1 MGFGV
6 LLVLIMILGAVSLGG
21 LYILSEKSRK
31 TLDEDA
37 KLAELSNLAMGSTMA
52 MLKYEKEVVNSVD
65 DKMKAGDVI
74 SQWETEYSSLS
85 SRVDILEAM
94 LVKLKKDDELSFLK
108 DLKDAMAAY
117 NTGFCAMRDKIFSGD
132 ISTIKQAVSAA
143 ESLNRDGRTLE
154 LLIKGFST
162 RSIRSL
168 QDSRDVYAAASR
180 NTMLIVIISVA
191 VAIAAGV
198 LFSLLISSGIRKP
211 LAVLA
216 DELKDIS
223 EGEGNLAVSIEIA
236 RKDETGVVASY
247 FNSFV
252 SKIRNVVSDAKE
264 ASSSLL
270 NTSGD
275 MSNTALSLNENIR
288 SQAASAEQISATM
301 DELSGGVESIA
312 GSVERQYDKLSALI
326 EKLKRLTDAIRGMDA
341 LVNDSYH
348 LSENISSNAKSG
360 EESIRVMTGSM
371 SKITESSGKI
381 SGIISIINDISDKI
395 NLLSLNAAIE
405 AARAGEAGRGFAV
418 VADEISKLADQTSE
432 SLKEI
437 DSLVKINTEETARGM
452 SNVNNTNMT
461 IGRSIEGVNSITAK
475 MSDISN
481 YMKSQIGISSSVD
494 ADITVLQSITDE
506 IKTATQ
512 EQKVAFN
519 EILKSISL
527 INELSQ
533 SNAESSEG
541 LSRISKE
548 IAHLSSVLDSRVNF
562 FKV

>member
-1 MGFGV
+1 
-6 LLVLIMILGAVSLGG
+6 
-21 LYILSEKSRK
+21 
-31 TLDEDA
+31 
-37 KLAELSNLAMGSTMA
+37 
-52 MLKYEKEVVNSVD
+52 
-65 DKMKAGDVI
+65 
-74 SQWETEYSSLS
+74 
-85 SRVDILEAM
+85 VDILEAM